1 MDRAHRPARGA
12 RGLTGVRGVEVY
24 TRSTL
29 YVLCL
34 LEPLLFLVAA
44 AGLADDPPS
53 PVVAGA
59 LLVLALTHTGLCLVV
74 LHLGMAPHGRG
85 RPFRVAL
92 GLLAAVSAAL
102 VAVALTAVPS
112 LPPPYDGFWYTDDPR
127 SVVLLVVGTFTLSAL
142 TPVWRTRP
150 LVWGSLVVA
159 ALVGAGRA
167 LGSGVGA
174 VGIAVVV
181 LVVTAGFVL
190 SFRLSVWILEV
201 VRELDAA
208 RDATARLAVAEER
221 LRIARDVHDVVG
233 RALATVAVKSELAAE
248 LARRGDARAVDE
260 ILAVRTLAQESSR
273 EVRGVVAGYRSVD
286 LTTEL
291 AGARAVL
298 TAAGIAVRVVG
309 VVPPLDP
316 PRQEALAW
324 VVREAVTNVVRHSAA
339 GECVLRLEQ
348 ADGATVLTV
357 SNDGV
362 RPGAPG
368 PAGRGGNGL
377 AGLRERLAAVGGG
390 VTMRF
395 DGDRFVLTARVP
407 AVVVPEPPGP
417 AAPAATPAA
426 TAHRAPEERA

>member
-1 MDRAHRPARGA
+1 MTGRMTGRM
-12 RGLTGVRGVEVY
+12 TGVRGVEVY

-29 YVLCL
+29 YVVCL
-34 LEPLLFLVAA
+34 VEPFLFLGAA
-44 AGLADDPPS
+44 AALADAPPA
-53 PVVAGA
+53 PLVAGA
-59 LLVLALTHTGLCLVV
+59 LLVLAVLHTGLGLAT
-74 LHLGMAPHGRG
+74 LHLGMAPAPQRG
-85 RPFRVAL
+85 QPFRVAAAA
-92 GLLAAVSAAL
+92 LAAVAAALVVLAL
-102 VAVALTAVPS
+102 VAVPS
-112 LPPPYDGFWYTDDPR
+112 LRPPYDGFWYTEDAR
-127 SVVLLVVGTFTLSAL
+127 TTVLLTVGMFTLGAL
-142 TPVWRTRP
+142 SPVLRSRP
-150 LVWGSLVVA
+150 LVAGSLAVA
-159 ALVGAGRA
+159 VLVA
-167 LGSGVGA
+167 LGRVLTGAPGA
-174 VGIAVVV
+174 VGIAVVT
-181 LVVTAGFVL
+181 LFIIAGSVF

-286 LTTEL
+286 LATEL

-298 TAAGIAVRVVG
+298 TAAGIAVRVLG
-309 VVPPLDP
+309 TVPPLDP

-362 RPGAPG
+362 RPAAPG
-368 PAGRGGNGL
+368 PAGPGGNGL

-390 VTMRF
+390 VTTRY

-407 AVVVPEPPGP
+407 AVVVPGHP
-417 AAPAATPAA
+417 APAGTAVPADA
-426 TAHRAPEERA
+426 ASASHRDPQERA